1 MDCFSNHRY
10 HEPMD
15 DVSRILKAINQGD
28 QLAASDLLPLVYA
41 ELRRLAAARMA
52 RESVGHSL
60 QPTALVHEA
69 YLRLIDSKDPQVW
82 NSRGHFFGAAALAMR
97 RILVDSARK
106 KQRIVHGGGRR
117 RIDIE
122 KLELA
127 DPNDDEFLL
136 GLDESLD
143 RLAENSPEAARV
155 VNLRYFT
162 GLTIQE
168 VAEAMDVS
176 VRTVNRHW
184 VFAKAWLFK
193 ELSSEPGLVEEE

>member
-1 MDCFSNHRY
+1 
-10 HEPMD
+10 MD

-52 RESVGHSL
+52 REPVGHSL

-69 YLRLIDSKDPQVW
+69 YLRLIDSEDPQVW

-97 RILVDSARK
+97 RFLVDSARK
-106 KQRIVHGGGRR
+106 KQRVVHGGGRR
-117 RIDIE
+117 KIDIE

-127 DPNDDEFLL
+127 DPDEGEFLL

-143 RLAENSPEAARV
+143 RLAESSPEAARV

-162 GLTIQE
+162 GLTILE
-168 VAEAMDVS
+168 VAETMDVS

-193 ELSSEPGLVEEE
+193 ELSEEPELVKKNNSKIIG

>member
-82 NSRGHFFGAAALAMR
+82 NSRGAFCGAAALAMR

>member
-1 MDCFSNHRY
+1 
-10 HEPMD
+10 MD

-60 QPTALVHEA
+60 QPTALVHAA
-69 YLRLIDSKDPQVW
+69 YLRPIDPKDPQVW

-106 KQRIVHGGGRR
+106 KQRVVHGGGRR
-117 RIDIE
+117 RIDLE

-162 GLTIQE
+162 GLTIRE

-193 ELSSEPGLVEEE
+193 ELSSEPIPVEEK